1 MTDDVVYEQVVTL
14 TLAWL
19 KLIADPDDDEACLES
34 LRDHSQLLHLEQVGS
49 KRASS
54 SKLDTAAANTDSIL
68 SAAREVIA
76 TNQYVH
82 QSSNQPSLSSS
93 SSSSMTPKS
102 QSLLAVL
109 DGMIE
114 SPQKYSQYFR
124 LPQLPQSASKS
135 KRSRSD
141 KSSSDWTVA
150 YKKEW
155 EAIKTKVNL
164 VHILSD
170 YLQSNQENIPRIINR
185 VVGQLG
191 ILKQDKA
198 NQSRN
203 DYFKSQKEAQ
213 LQLALHQRQ
222 TQATVHRS
230 STSSKPPTHATRA
243 DDDEASTAE
252 DHSQRS
258 TKAVQFLNR
267 LQSEA
272 QKYHDRYGRNITQLS
287 ATNRPTGD
295 SALTRLMNEFV
306 EHIEEKLSDQSLF
319 TSTAA
324 TTTSTGGDDGI
335 YLGTVHSSKGREWQH
350 VYLIDADDQTYTSY
364 RTRQTAPDA
373 AKEPAVKKSG
383 NQGQTAEEDEE
394 ELGSA
399 DDSKNL
405 LYVSCSRAKS
415 YLTIAYAGNPPPA
428 PASNDPTSNNNTTT
442 KNTTTANNNNN
453 NNNNTNRREISR
465 YLRPLLKWKATLDKE
480 VTNSSNTNTTD
491 TSKRSAADQET
502 LERMN
507 SWLVIKKVHPSTLNS
522 SSSTNHG
529 SDSVLVGKTSTA
541 MSSSSAI
548 RQVSSFQVPPHR
560 PPSAGNNSMSISH
573 GSFMSL
579 SSGFQR
585 ASSFHSASSPPT
597 PVTTSH
603 SSTTV
608 ASTSTTVVKATG
620 HISSELIRVLPT
632 TSDKHSHPPSK
643 RTKTEITA
651 PASQPTTEI
660 SRSKSISD
668 HFRPISGSFKTAATL
683 NRGPVSTTT
692 AAAVTRTNSNTN
704 ATVSNEGEKV
714 IGEGNTS
721 GYGGKENKSDKNGQN
736 SVWDF

>member
-19 KLIADPDDDEACLES
+19 KLIADPDDDDACLES
-34 LRDHSQLLHLEQVGS
+34 LRDHSQLLDLEQVGS

-54 SKLDTAAANTDSIL
+54 AKLDTTAANTDSIL

-93 SSSSMTPKS
+93 SSSNTMPKP
-102 QSLLAVL
+102 QSLLTVL
-109 DGMIE
+109 DAMIE

-141 KSSSDWTVA
+141 KSSSDWSVA
-150 YKKEW
+150 YKKEL
-155 EAIKTKVNL
+155 EAIKAKVNL

-170 YLQSNQENIPRIINR
+170 YLQSNQENIPRIVTR

-198 NQSRN
+198 NQIRN

-213 LQLALHQRQ
+213 LQLALQQRQ

-230 STSSKPPTHATRA
+230 STSSKPPTQATRA
-243 DDDEASTAE
+243 DEEASTTD
-252 DHSQRS
+252 DHSQQS
-258 TKAVQFLNR
+258 TKAVQFLSN

-295 SALTRLMNEFV
+295 SALTTLMNEFV
-306 EHIEEKLSDQSLF
+306 DLIEEKLSDQSLF
-319 TSTAA
+319 TSTPA
-324 TTTSTGGDDGI
+324 TTASTSGDDGI

-364 RTRQTAPDA
+364 RTRQTAPDV

-394 ELGSA
+394 ELGSV

-405 LYVSCSRAKS
+405 LYVACSRAKS
-415 YLTIAYAGNPPPA
+415 HLTIAYAGNPPPA
-428 PASNDPTSNNNTTT
+428 PAPATTDPTSNNTSS
-442 KNTTTANNNNN
+442 NTTTANTNTNNAS
-453 NNNNTNRREISR
+453 TNRREISR

-480 VTNSSNTNTTD
+480 VIGSNGNSNTTG
-491 TSKRSAADQET
+491 TSKRSAADQEI

-507 SWLVIKKVHPSTLNS
+507 TWLVIKKVNPSTLNS
-522 SSSTNHG
+522 SSSTNRG
-529 SDSVLVGKTSTA
+529 SDSVLVSKTSTL
-541 MSSSSAI
+541 SSSAI

-560 PPSAGNNSMSISH
+560 PPSAGNNSLGNSQ
-573 GSFMSL
+573 GSVL
-579 SSGFQR
+579 GLASGFQR
-585 ASSFHSASSPPT
+585 ASSFHLASSQPT
-597 PVTTSH
+597 SMTTSH
-603 SSTTV
+603 TSSSSTTV
-608 ASTSTTVVKATG
+608 ASTSTATTA
-620 HISSELIRVLPT
+620 HVSKELTRVLPT
-632 TSDKHSHPPSK
+632 SSDKTSHPPSK

-651 PASQPTTEI
+651 PVSQHATEI

-683 NRGPVSTTT
+683 NRGPTTT
-692 AAAVTRTNSNTN
+692 KATHTDATNSNTN
-704 ATVSNEGEKV
+704 TTVSHEGVKAT
-714 IGEGNTS
+714 GECDTG
-721 GYGGKENKSDKNGQN
+721 GDGGKENQGDKNGRN